1 MLKKNDVLVSKQEG
15 ARTGMYLLEIFCW
28 GTKHLG
34 SNVTPKDTSVHTALN
49 QGPSSFK
56 TNTQSTD
63 LYCIPFWCKF
73 LKQKTN
79 ESMTILKK
87 NDAFS
92 SVCMRKRVIEESCQ
106 ENGLKCNAVQ
116 RGQMFSNLSDSSSP
130 CMSLQH
136 DLLKVPTFLQD
147 VSKSRQNVEFLAP
160 CESIFVN
167 WKCLFWLWI
176 VACQS

>member
-1 MLKKNDVLVSKQEG
+1 
-15 ARTGMYLLEIFCW
+15 MYLLEIFCW

-87 NDAFS
+87 MMH
-92 SVCMRKRVIEESCQ
+92 SVQFVWERGS
-106 ENGLKCNAVQ
+106 LKKVVKKMVWNAMLCKEDRCFPICPIHLLLAWACNMIFWKYLHSYKMYQ
-116 RGQMFSNLSDSSSP
+116 NLDRMWNSWH
-130 CMSLQH
+130 LV
-136 DLLKVPTFLQD
+136 KVF
-147 VSKSRQNVEFLAP
+147 
-160 CESIFVN
+160 
-167 WKCLFWLWI
+167 LWI
-176 VACQS
+176 ENVSFDYELLLVSRSSKRSEFCRK